1 VRTWAIPEE
10 GREHTS
16 RLEPARGE
24 EDEALDVVAGDVGR
38 GPVEGVLG
46 FGQHRGVGVVCR
58 RRHGLGQGLVLVLV
72 LGVNCE
78 KTFEAL
84 AEPRLRSL
92 RPAVHCSQALP
103 TGLDWTAPHST
114 APHRTRFVAAH
125 CSLRVL
131 GFTVCGRNGRLSSCC
146 LCSRLWQM
154 HACTAGTMQSCR
166 GRRISVDASRV
177 QGIGHGTEA
186 AFSCQRPWVGRQD
199 RPSVKCHSRWAAV
212 IQPNSGP
219 R

>member
-1 VRTWAIPEE
+1 
-10 GREHTS
+10 
-16 RLEPARGE
+16 
-24 EDEALDVVAGDVGR
+24 
-38 GPVEGVLG
+38 
-46 FGQHRGVGVVCR
+46 VCR
-58 RRHGLGQGLVLVLV
+58 RRHGLRQGLVLVFGLVFV

-78 KTFEAL
+78 KTLEAL

-103 TGLDWTAPHST
+103 TGLDCTAPHRT
-114 APHRTRFVAAH
+114 TPHNRTRFVAAH

-131 GFTVCGRNGRLSSCC
+131 GCAVCGRKDRLSSCC
-146 LCSRLWQM
+146 SCSRLWQM
-154 HACTAGTMQSCR
+154 HACTASTVQSLCS
-166 GRRISVDASRV
+166 RRISVSASRV
-177 QGIGHGTEA
+177 QGLGHATET

-212 IQPNSGP
+212 IPPNSGP